1 MSIVVCMFSRQVR
14 MRIDTAAER
23 VSLEEG
29 LVSASVPW
37 PPPIPT
43 GTAHLEK
50 QSLVDGKK
58 KKKKQQLYLPIP
70 PLTNS
75 IQPGFL
81 KYSLLPL
88 CSRGSFYLLL
98 LPSFTFFPS
107 ICTFIIIYLWA
118 LLLLLLLLL
127 LLIYFFPFLR
137 IGVFCLGR
145 KRRFLPVHTAASY
158 SLAVT

>member
-1 MSIVVCMFSRQVR
+1 

-50 QSLVDGKK
+50 QSLLVDGKK

-88 CSRGSFYLLL
+88 CSRGSFLTFFFFLHSHSFPLYAPLLL
-98 LPSFTFFPS
+98 YTFG
-107 ICTFIIIYLWA
+107 L
-118 LLLLLLLLL
+118 
-127 LLIYFFPFLR
+127 FFFF
-137 IGVFCLGR
+137 FCCCCCCC
-145 KRRFLPVHTAASY
+145 
-158 SLAVT
+158 

>member
-1 MSIVVCMFSRQVR
+1 

-50 QSLVDGKK
+50 QSLLVDGKKKK

-88 CSRGSFYLLL
+88 CSRGSFSYLLL

-118 LLLLLLLLL
+118 LLLLLSLL